1 MECYS
6 FETSFSQ
13 RLAMLDQ
20 GQKMRLAVG
29 VVLFVMIA
37 LIAVV
42 LHKFVGWLESIGA
55 PYYVTSSL
63 KVMEV
68 GLFVVDVALFT
79 LFVAKEVVILVLRM
93 MRSH

>member
-1 MECYS
+1 MDNHPPVSGDAREAVTAIIR
-6 FETSFSQ
+6 FGIHT
-13 RLAMLDQ
+13 
-20 GQKMRLAVG
+20 AVG